1 MTTQKLCS
9 KYLHDFWDQ
18 KISLQELEEKCQQL
32 IAEQVEFSFKTKT
45 LENLSGKKEVKNYE
59 KNDFRRA

>member
-9 KYLHDFWDQ
+9 LYLHDFWDQ
-18 KISLQELEEKCQQL
+18 KISLQELEEKCQKL

-45 LENLSGKKEVKNYE
+45 PENLSGK
-59 KNDFRRA
+59 RR